1 MARRTD
7 FRSAGG
13 RARPLAA
20 LVVVAALV
28 AACGGSSSDGAARPS
43 VAVSPSASPSPSGS
57 GGPGSAA
64 TGAAAGGGATSSAD
78 PGGPIGGARSAARS
92 WSDQPASAPAPAPT
106 TPVRVVSLRSAPN
119 EENGVRYERLVV
131 EFTGGTPG
139 YQARYVT
146 EVIRPGSGAPLPL
159 VGQAQLELV
168 LSSASAHD
176 DQGAST
182 LRTAASGQDSTGAL
196 SYAVAGDFEGMV
208 HIGIGLPRATEFRIV
223 SLSSPDRLAID
234 FRS

>member
-1 MARRTD
+1 MT
-7 FRSAGG
+7 G
-13 RARPLAA
+13 RVQPLVGLAA
-20 LVVVAALV
+20 VAALL
-28 AACGGSSSDGAARPS
+28 AACGSSSSPAAVPGAPS
-43 VAVSPSASPSPSGS
+43 VFGSASASAYPSAAGSASSGS
-57 GGPGSAA
+57 GTAVAGGPGGTSVTS
-64 TGAAAGGGATSSAD
+64 TGA
-78 PGGPIGGARSAARS
+78 PGGPIGGARSDARS
-92 WSDQPASAPAPAPT
+92 WSNQPASVPAPTRT

-168 LSSASAHD
+168 LSSATAHD

-182 LRTAASGQDSTGAL
+182 LRTASSGQDAAGGL

-208 HIGIGLPRATEFRIV
+208 HIGVGMARVTDFRVV
-223 SLSSPDRLAID
+223 SLTSPDRLAID